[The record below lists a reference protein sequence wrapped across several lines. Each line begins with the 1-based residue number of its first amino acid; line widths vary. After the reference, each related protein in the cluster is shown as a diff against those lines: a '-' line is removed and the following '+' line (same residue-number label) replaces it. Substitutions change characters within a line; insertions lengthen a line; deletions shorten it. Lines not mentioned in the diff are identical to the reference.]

1 MPQVPAQSFYLGPF
15 AVYTSDT
22 GMTDP
27 VTGTPYL
34 GGTLHEGDYCDLT
47 RSEAAQW
54 NVRFGSNLDTGRY
67 RFVRVSPLATAAN
80 IGYGKPAA
88 TGFGQSLRRVVLSA
102 AGSGATTDGTYTIS
116 STASG
121 GTAATATATVAS
133 GAITSVQLVFPGSG
147 FTSVPTW
154 GLTEIAGLSGGSVL
168 SQMAYSPNLVGS
180 FDSTSG
186 SADQLTAPRGVF
198 LASITAAQVTA
209 NAWMVIQEEG
219 YADVLVTTATATVPG
234 SVATAASGA
243 TVTTTTSATA
253 PVAGFLGYT
262 LDTAAAS
269 THVRVE
275 LDLPVRQG

>member
-1 MPQVPAQSFYLGPF
+1 
-15 AVYTSDT
+15 
-22 GMTDP
+22 MTDP
-27 VTGTPYL
+27 ITGTPYL

-47 RSEAAQW
+47 YDEAAQW
-54 NVRFGSNLDTGRY
+54 NVRFGAKLDTGRY
-67 RFVRVSPLATAAN
+67 RLVRLSAVATATN
-80 IGYGKPAA
+80 IAYGKPAA
-88 TGFGQSLRRVVLSA
+88 TGFASYLRRVVLSA
-102 AGSGATTDGTYTIS
+102 AGTSATTDGSYTIT
-116 STASG
+116 STTSG
-121 GTAATATATVAS
+121 GTAATAIATVT
-133 GAITSVQLVFPGSG
+133 GGVITAVQLVFPGAN

-154 GLTEIAGLSGGSVL
+154 GLTEIAGLSGASVL

-186 SADQLTAPRGVF
+186 SADQLVKPRGVF
-198 LASITAAQVTA
+198 LTSITAAQVTA
-209 NAWMVIQEEG
+209 NAWLVIQEEG

-253 PVAGFLGYT
+253 PVAGFLGVT
-262 LDTAAAS
+262 LDTAAAA